1 MNRKFNRG
9 DEVQRVSDPLQ
20 IGTVVE
26 VLPLHAE
33 MQYYRINLGGGKRP
47 VIPEVDLRPYR
58 PANSPYDNL
67 ENGNIDGY
75 QQFQRLITFQR
86 LLRDHPLRNN
96 IYAFNAS
103 RTRFFPYQF
112 KPLIKFLD
120 SPKSRLLI
128 ADEVGLGKTIEAGLI
143 LTELRARKTVRKV
156 LVVCP
161 ANLTGKWQLE
171 LKKRFGEKFTLINS
185 KQFRNF
191 LDEYEGAPEDTEIN
205 GIISLESLRQRQ
217 VLEQLEAISPNFNL
231 VIIDEAHHMRNFG
244 RKQRKAGVLLGQN
257 ADAMIF
263 LTATPVHLGSE
274 NLYSLLNILD
284 EEEFPDLYTVD
295 DRFRKNEP
303 IIKAQ
308 ICLGQIPPN
317 LEQAAEL
324 INKASEYAET
334 RINPALYQLKDVFEQ
349 LETIDK
355 KNTRGLLIDA
365 QRELAELNLIGHI
378 FTRTKKRDAQTHMAV
393 RKAYPIRLSF
403 SELEMDFYNTV
414 TAYVCTEIEQRIN
427 NPLIK
432 SWILNTPQR
441 RMASS
446 IPAMVEFYKEN
457 LDIDEVDGD
466 DSIFLSDDVEEA
478 TLKTLDLA
486 ALEKRL
492 REIIR
497 TWPSDANDSKY
508 QYFRDILKNLKRKE
522 KKVKVM
528 VFAFFKGTLKYLY
541 DRLHRDGFNAL
552 LISGDVHPDARTEIV
567 DKFKNEI
574 KYEVLLSSRVGSEG
588 LDFQFCD
595 TLFNY
600 DLPWNPMEVEQRIGR
615 LDRIGQASEVIR
627 IYNFWI
633 ENTIE
638 ERILDRLYKR
648 IGIFEKSVGEL
659 EMILGDE
666 LGSFESDILSKSL
679 SKEERI
685 KLIDRKAI
693 AIDKRLAALK
703 ELENEAA
710 QFIGTDQFFNEEVKL
725 IGQRRRYVTGEQL
738 RKFIV
743 DFLKHESP
751 NSRLE
756 YDQKVNIGKLY
767 PDNILN
773 SIIVEHHNRGG
784 IAQYFNTGRR
794 GIAITFD
801 SQTAFEN
808 PNVDF
813 INVLHPLTQAIVKHY
828 ERSESLQSNVHHV
841 VLNTTILSEG
851 LYLYFVN
858 RIRIK
863 AARSNNILEMVVLD
877 QNLEIPCDDEEAET
891 LLGEMV
897 ENGSES
903 LGVTYDIDPA
913 YLIKAYENATK
924 IFQDKLM
931 KTKHDTEKNNDRFIE
946 RRLESLRTSYNKNI
960 KMKNTLLEGAV
971 EKQQKEKY
979 LRMLRGTIKRLESE
993 LSEKETQIERTRA
1006 VQVEYDEISAGILE
1020 IIP

>member
-1 MNRKFNRG
+1 VNRKFNRG

-574 KYEVLLSSRVGSEG
+574 KSLLS
-588 LDFQFCD
+588 
-595 TLFNY
+595 
-600 DLPWNPMEVEQRIGR
+600 
-615 LDRIGQASEVIR
+615 
-627 IYNFWI
+627 
-633 ENTIE
+633 
-638 ERILDRLYKR
+638 K
-648 IGIFEKSVGEL
+648 
-659 EMILGDE
+659 
-666 LGSFESDILSKSL
+666 
-679 SKEERI
+679 
-685 KLIDRKAI
+685 
-693 AIDKRLAALK
+693 
-703 ELENEAA
+703 
-710 QFIGTDQFFNEEVKL
+710 
-725 IGQRRRYVTGEQL
+725 
-738 RKFIV
+738 
-743 DFLKHESP
+743 
-751 NSRLE
+751 
-756 YDQKVNIGKLY
+756 
-767 PDNILN
+767 
-773 SIIVEHHNRGG
+773 
-784 IAQYFNTGRR
+784 
-794 GIAITFD
+794 
-801 SQTAFEN
+801 
-808 PNVDF
+808 
-813 INVLHPLTQAIVKHY
+813 IN
-828 ERSESLQSNVHHV
+828 
-841 VLNTTILSEG
+841 
-851 LYLYFVN
+851 
-858 RIRIK
+858 
-863 AARSNNILEMVVLD
+863 
-877 QNLEIPCDDEEAET
+877 
-891 LLGEMV
+891 
-897 ENGSES
+897 
-903 LGVTYDIDPA
+903 
-913 YLIKAYENATK
+913 
-924 IFQDKLM
+924 
-931 KTKHDTEKNNDRFIE
+931 
-946 RRLESLRTSYNKNI
+946 
-960 KMKNTLLEGAV
+960 
-971 EKQQKEKY
+971 
-979 LRMLRGTIKRLESE
+979 
-993 LSEKETQIERTRA
+993 
-1006 VQVEYDEISAGILE
+1006 
-1020 IIP
+1020 

>member
-574 KYEVLLSSRVGSEG
+574 KSLLS
-588 LDFQFCD
+588 
-595 TLFNY
+595 
-600 DLPWNPMEVEQRIGR
+600 
-615 LDRIGQASEVIR
+615 
-627 IYNFWI
+627 
-633 ENTIE
+633 
-638 ERILDRLYKR
+638 K
-648 IGIFEKSVGEL
+648 
-659 EMILGDE
+659 
-666 LGSFESDILSKSL
+666 
-679 SKEERI
+679 
-685 KLIDRKAI
+685 
-693 AIDKRLAALK
+693 
-703 ELENEAA
+703 
-710 QFIGTDQFFNEEVKL
+710 
-725 IGQRRRYVTGEQL
+725 
-738 RKFIV
+738 
-743 DFLKHESP
+743 
-751 NSRLE
+751 
-756 YDQKVNIGKLY
+756 
-767 PDNILN
+767 
-773 SIIVEHHNRGG
+773 
-784 IAQYFNTGRR
+784 
-794 GIAITFD
+794 
-801 SQTAFEN
+801 
-808 PNVDF
+808 
-813 INVLHPLTQAIVKHY
+813 IN
-828 ERSESLQSNVHHV
+828 
-841 VLNTTILSEG
+841 
-851 LYLYFVN
+851 
-858 RIRIK
+858 
-863 AARSNNILEMVVLD
+863 
-877 QNLEIPCDDEEAET
+877 
-891 LLGEMV
+891 
-897 ENGSES
+897 
-903 LGVTYDIDPA
+903 
-913 YLIKAYENATK
+913 
-924 IFQDKLM
+924 
-931 KTKHDTEKNNDRFIE
+931 
-946 RRLESLRTSYNKNI
+946 
-960 KMKNTLLEGAV
+960 
-971 EKQQKEKY
+971 
-979 LRMLRGTIKRLESE
+979 
-993 LSEKETQIERTRA
+993 
-1006 VQVEYDEISAGILE
+1006 
-1020 IIP
+1020 